1 MALVDNKVVRWN
13 GRSFEEMPNL
23 PFTGRTL
30 SQTICFFDRDDR
42 LWISARRF
50 LSYLKNGQW
59 NAVRSLEHG
68 SPDQRILGAGAA
80 AQGGIWFAEDTLLK
94 RFHRGRAVET
104 KPRIEGHQFDEVALW
119 EDDKGNLWE
128 TGKRNGLVV
137 HTADGRHLT
146 CTTDNGL
153 SNNVITANTTVED
166 RERCT
171 EVGMVDFISKPVRR
185 TTLVA
190 VMKNGPKIRFRN
202 LLAD

>member
-1 MALVDNKVVRWN
+1 M
-13 GRSFEEMPNL
+13 
-23 PFTGRTL
+23 
-30 SQTICFFDRDDR
+30 
-42 LWISARRF
+42 
-50 LSYLKNGQW
+50 
-59 NAVRSLEHG
+59 
-68 SPDQRILGAGAA
+68 GAA

-94 RFHRGRAVET
+94 RFHRGRVVET
-104 KPRIEGHQFDEVALW
+104 KPRIEGHQFDEGALW
-119 EDDKGNLWE
+119 EDDEGDLWE
-128 TGKRNGLVV
+128 SGERNGLVV

-185 TTLVA
+185 TDLVA
-190 VMKNGPKIRFRN
+190 VMKNGPKIRFLN